1 MSTGPRKTETI
12 DPKIK
17 KWIQGE
23 ITSQLKELKQQLN
36 RELIEDLDVIRVRI
50 TDDVTHDVVLRLQ
63 GEIER
68 KSKIAVSRVA
78 EDLRKEVDATVA
90 ARMDKVNNQL
100 ALTNDRQLAIV
111 KQNTKELVNAVGQ
124 QVTNQV
130 YSKVIGEI
138 NTKIVPRVNSMV
150 EYVNYQMQDGGEV
163 VTDYRRAVE
172 AQANKHLQ
180 PGTKL
185 LTDGKHDKQIISEHV
200 RMFFSEED
208 SSDDDA

>member
-1 MSTGPRKTETI
+1 MSSVSRATTI
-12 DPKIK
+12 DPKLK

-23 ITSQLKELKQQLN
+23 ITSQLKELKLQLN
-36 RELIEDLDVIRVRI
+36 KEMIEDLDAIRIRI
-50 TDDVTHDVVLRLQ
+50 ADDVTHDVVLRLQ

-68 KSKIAVSRVA
+68 KSKIAVARAA
-78 EDLRKEVDATVA
+78 EDLRKEVDTAVVSQ
-90 ARMDKVNNQL
+90 MDKVNNQL

-111 KQNTKELVNAVGQ
+111 KQNTRELVNAVGQ
-124 QVTNQV
+124 QVTKQV

-180 PGTKL
+180 PNTKL
-185 LTDGKHDKQIISEHV
+185 ITDGKHDKQIISPHV
-200 RMFFSEED
+200 RVFFGDDSDSEED
-208 SSDDDA
+208 